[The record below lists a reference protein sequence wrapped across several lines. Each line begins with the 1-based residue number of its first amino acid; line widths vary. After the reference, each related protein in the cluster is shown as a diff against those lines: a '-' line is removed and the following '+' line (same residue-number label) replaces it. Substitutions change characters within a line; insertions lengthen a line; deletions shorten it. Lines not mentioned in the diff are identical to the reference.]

1 MKAKNKETLDKAAN
15 ELVKQQKISDILI
28 SLVLKRGCKFFLD
41 QFGEPQVQLPDRP
54 AIGYSVSGAVFKRW
68 VSGIYWED
76 FNEGFSNEIFS
87 QVMAALEG
95 KSQHEGI
102 KISLFN
108 RIAKIEETI
117 SYDIGDDVNIVEITP
132 SGWEVVKAKAP
143 LFRRFTH
150 QKVQSIPEKGGALG
164 KILDY
169 VNLKNSEDKIL
180 FLTYLVAILFCDIPR
195 AMIIATGEQG
205 SAKSTLLRVIRKL
218 IDPSRVD
225 LLKMRSAVDELTQMA
240 SHHYCLYF
248 DNLSYLSTE
257 SSDSLSG
264 FVTGLGF
271 SKRKLFSDDSDII
284 FELLVAVGL
293 NGINLVAEKADLLD
307 RSLIFTLERISDL
320 NRKEESK
327 FWIDFEKEKPQILG
341 SLFDIASQVLKTK
354 EDIELPTR
362 PRMADYARVAAAAA
376 VSLGYKVD
384 GFLQAYEKNIARQ
397 NKAAIDASPVAQTI
411 LEFMSIRDEWSGASS
426 DLFTELSNLA
436 TANKLEVG
444 GSYGFPKS
452 ATWLWR
458 KINLIKTNLAAM
470 GISVTHGEEITNNTI
485 TLKKTKNASV
495 NLNASIENQPQNGSM
510 EALEG
515 DQQVDDRLSD
525 TNTNH
530 TGNSEDASYAS
541 NAPIQPQKNMEAS
554 QNMFPIESEVE
565 SV

>member
-1 MKAKNKETLDKAAN
+1 MKAENKETLEKAAN
-15 ELVKQQKISDILI
+15 ELIKQQKISDVII
-28 SLVLKRGCKFFLD
+28 SLVLNKGCKFFLD

-54 AIGYSVSGAVFKRW
+54 AVGYSISGAVFKRW
-68 VSGIYWED
+68 VSGIYWET

-95 KSQHEGI
+95 KSQHEGV

-108 RIAKIEETI
+108 RIAKIEGTI
-117 SYDIGDDVNIVEITP
+117 FYDIGDDTNIVEITA
-132 SGWEVVKAKAP
+132 SGWKVVKADKP
-143 LFRRFTH
+143 IFRRFTH
-150 QKVQSIPEKGGALG
+150 QKVQSIPEKGGALE

-169 VNLKNSEDKIL
+169 VNLKNPEDKIL

-225 LLKMRSAVDELTQMA
+225 LLKMRSAIDELTQMA
-240 SHHYCLYF
+240 SHHYCLFF

-284 FELLVAVGL
+284 FELLAAVGI

-307 RSLIFTLERISDL
+307 RSLIFTLERISDI

-327 FWIDFEKEKPQILG
+327 FWIDFEIEKPKILG
-341 SLFDIASQVLKTK
+341 ALFDIASQVLKIK
-354 EDIELPTR
+354 EDIKLPTR

-376 VSLGYKVD
+376 VSLGYEVN
-384 GFLQAYEKNIARQ
+384 GFLQAFEKNIARQ

-411 LEFMSIRDEWSGASS
+411 LEFMFTRNEWSGASS
-426 DLFTELSNLA
+426 DLFTELFNLA
-436 TANKLEVG
+436 SANKLEIG

-458 KINLIKTNLAAM
+458 KINLIKTNLTAM
-470 GISVTHGEEITNNTI
+470 GISVTHGEEVTNNTI
-485 TLKKTKNASV
+485 TLRKTKNASPDT
-495 NLNASIENQPQNGSM
+495 NASMEKQPQNGSM
-510 EALEG
+510 VALG
-515 DQQVDDRLSD
+515 ANSQVDAGPTSI
-525 TNTNH
+525 NTNH
-530 TGNSEDASYAS
+530 TDNSEDASNAS
-541 NAPIQPQKNMEAS
+541 DVPIQPQNNMEAS
-554 QNMFPIESEVE
+554 SEMFPIESEVE
-565 SV
+565 PV